1 MDIVLNG
8 ERRAANA
15 GLTVAALL
23 GELGLAGK
31 RLAVEVNRDIVPRGE
46 HATRV
51 LRAGDRV
58 EIIHAIGGG

>member
-1 MDIVLNG
+1 VNIVLNG
-8 ERRAANA
+8 EPRAVRP
-15 GLTVAALL
+15 GLSLAMLL
-23 GELGLAGK
+23 DELGLAGK

-51 LRAGDRV
+51 LRDGDRV

>member
-8 ERRAANA
+8 EPRAVRAE
-15 GLTVAALL
+15 LSLAALL
-23 GELGLAGK
+23 DELGLAGK

-51 LRAGDRV
+51 LRDGDRV

>member
-8 ERRAANA
+8 EPRGVRAE
-15 GLTVAALL
+15 LSLAALL
-23 GELGLAGK
+23 DELGLAGK

>member
-1 MDIVLNG
+1 MDILLNG
-8 ERRAANA
+8 EPRAVRAE
-15 GLTVAALL
+15 LSLALL
-23 GELGLAGK
+23 LDELGLAGK

-51 LRAGDRV
+51 LRDGDRV

>member
-1 MDIVLNG
+1 MNIVLNG
-8 ERRAANA
+8 EPRAVRP
-15 GLTVAALL
+15 GLSLAMLL
-23 GELGLAGK
+23 DELGLAGK

-51 LRAGDRV
+51 LRDGDRV

>member
-8 ERRAANA
+8 EPRAAHA
-15 GLTVAALL
+15 GLTLAGLL
-23 GELGLAGK
+23 DELGLAGK